1 MILKTEERTIK
12 DNYLLYGEQMEN
24 ILDFFRENEE
34 AFIVYVV
41 EQRFATGRG
50 LDYFKSF
57 KGKPNLIDSNIKIRR
72 LLRHIIFWISRHVPS
87 IGTVIGTC
95 FGGQVTA
102 LNIAN
107 AQCTTLCVCLIR
119 RHHRVKP
126 KKRTA
131 SNQYDMLSRSYCLDF
146 FDICSN
152 RCKTQGDFF

>member
-1 MILKTEERTIK
+1 
-12 DNYLLYGEQMEN
+12 MEN

-102 LNIAN
+102 LNIADVIC
-107 AQCTTLCVCLIR
+107 ALSKLFQLSLI
-119 RHHRVKP
+119 KLQDLM
-126 KKRTA
+126 
-131 SNQYDMLSRSYCLDF
+131 SSILSLLRKAMYF
-146 FDICSN
+146 HV
-152 RCKTQGDFF
+152 T

>member
-1 MILKTEERTIK
+1 MMILKTEERTIK

-102 LNIAN
+102 LNIADVICALSKLFSVESHQAAGPDVIDPIIIEEGN
-107 AQCTTLCVCLIR
+107 VFSRYLTQLVNLI
-119 RHHRVKP
+119 
-126 KKRTA
+126 
-131 SNQYDMLSRSYCLDF
+131 LSISVDR
-146 FDICSN
+146 
-152 RCKTQGDFF
+152 